1 MCVAIAAAGLQQP
14 DASLPPA
21 LVAMADAERAF
32 AAAARVKGV
41 RDAFLEFFADDAM
54 FAPGTG
60 RAKDQLLKQQPQ
72 PFSVRELVWEPRTGD
87 VAASGELGWLTGP
100 GTFVDHAAADKTPR
114 HTNYLSVWRK
124 QPDGQ
129 WRVYIDVG
137 TNLKGPAT
145 FEPGFV
151 RFRFARRYT
160 GKADKASA
168 GDSLAA
174 ADRAFNA
181 RIESAGPAAAFAE
194 VLAPGARVH
203 REGVGALDRLRRRPS
218 VAGPACRGNAGDDDR
233 RRVSDVRRPRVQLR
247 HVSAGSWQRS
257 LRRTCGFGRATLG
270 DAGSSWWTS
279 CFNRG
284 ASPLELP
291 YTRSRSPLRRL
302 APFAWLASLRSL
314 ASFSAAPCPP

>member
-1 MCVAIAAAGLQQP
+1 MCVAIAAAELFQP
-14 DASLPPA
+14 EASLPPA

-54 FAPGTG
+54 FAPGMG

-100 GTFVDHAAADKTPR
+100 GRFVNHAAADKTPR

-124 QPDGQ
+124 QADGQ

-137 TNLKGPAT
+137 TNLERPAT

-151 RFRFARRYT
+151 RFRFARRYE
-160 GKADKASA
+160 GKGDKASA
-168 GDSLAA
+168 GESLAA
-174 ADRAFNA
+174 ADRAFNS
-181 RIESAGPAAAFAE
+181 RIESAGPAAAFAD

-203 REGVGALDRLRRRPS
+203 RADVGALTDPS
-218 VAGPACRGNAGDDDR
+218 G
-233 RRVSDVRRPRVQLR
+233 VR
-247 HVSAGSWQRS
+247 
-257 LRRTCGFGRATLG
+257 
-270 DAGSSWWTS
+270 
-279 CFNRG
+279 
-284 ASPLELP
+284 
-291 YTRSRSPLRRL
+291 
-302 APFAWLASLRSL
+302 AWLSEHAAGLNATTTTAEAASSGDLGYSYGTYRTASMPKPSAYLRVWTRDESGRWFVVVDVL
-314 ASFSAAPCPP
+314 L

>member
-1 MCVAIAAAGLQQP
+1 M
-14 DASLPPA
+14 
-21 LVAMADAERAF
+21 
-32 AAAARVKGV
+32 
-41 RDAFLEFFADDAM
+41 
-54 FAPGTG
+54 
-60 RAKDQLLKQQPQ
+60 
-72 PFSVRELVWEPRTGD
+72 
-87 VAASGELGWLTGP
+87 TGP
-100 GTFVDHAAADKTPR
+100 GTFVNHAAADKTPR

-168 GDSLAA
+168 GDGLAA

-203 REGVGALDRLRRRPS
+203 REGVGALTDSGAVRAWLDQHAAGMRATTTVAESATSGDLGTATARISWRL
-218 VAGPACRGNAGDDDR
+218 G
-233 RRVSDVRRPRVQLR
+233 
-247 HVSAGSWQRS
+247 RS
-257 LRRTCGFGRATLG
+257 LRRTCGFGRATRG
-270 DAGSSWWTS
+270 DAGSSWRTS

-291 YTRSRSPLRRL
+291 YTLSRSPLRRL